1 MIKIISGNPPSQ
13 FVVQYIDSPITDI
26 VTPDRVR
33 CRNTNANINAD
44 TFYKF
49 EIDVPE
55 DVRESYVY
63 RTQLLLLLLNL
74 VFIIIL
80 EVPKTNLF

>member
-1 MIKIISGNPPSQ
+1 MIKIISVNPSQ
-13 FVVQYIDSPITDI
+13 FVIQYIDSPITDI

-63 RTQLLLLLLNL
+63 RIQ
-74 VFIIIL
+74 F
-80 EVPKTNLF
+80 